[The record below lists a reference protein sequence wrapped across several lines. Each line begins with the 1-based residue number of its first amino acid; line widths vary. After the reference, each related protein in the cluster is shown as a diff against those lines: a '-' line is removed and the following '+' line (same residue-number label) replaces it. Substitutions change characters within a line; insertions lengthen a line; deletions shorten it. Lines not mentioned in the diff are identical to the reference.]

1 MTYQKPEGLPEKI
14 QHFIDGKFDDSIGG
28 AEFEVIEPVSNETS
42 TMSASAQKEAVDL
55 AVAAHRTRENP
66 AGSTLPIEFGERA
79 TLGVSPDGARVK
91 RPREG
96 RSVGRE
102 HLSLIHISEPTR
114 PY

>member
-55 AVAAHRTRENP
+55 AVAAAKRAYDDRT
-66 AGSTLPIEFGERA
+66 
-79 TLGVSPDGARVK
+79 
-91 RPREG
+91 
-96 RSVGRE
+96 
-102 HLSLIHISEPTR
+102 
-114 PY
+114 